1 MIRTALAFIKN
12 ELDAYIVE
20 RENDPESY
28 RPEDVVALQPITLHD
43 GSLSPMDKHI
53 MVVLV
58 GVNETCLEGKR
69 PYYIP
74 TDDKQFYKLHP
85 PVELDLFVLFAA
97 NEKDYPLALRDL
109 SDVVSFFQSNPV
121 FDAQKYPTL
130 NEDAKKP
137 DTMPWQTIERLSC
150 SIYNTTFEQLN
161 NLWAM
166 HGGKF
171 MPSIVYK
178 ISMLTVFETKSKEKV
193 PSITELEFIEN

>member
-1 MIRTALAFIKN
+1 MIRTALVFIKN

-20 RENDPESY
+20 REQHPAY
-28 RPEDVVALQPITLHD
+28 MPGGVVSLQPIVTLD
-43 GSLSPMDKHI
+43 GSPAPMDKHI
-53 MVVLV
+53 VSVLV
-58 GVNETCLEGKR
+58 GVNEVCIEGKR
-69 PYYIP
+69 SYYIP

-97 NEKDYPLALRDL
+97 NSTDYVTALRDL
-109 SDVVSFFQSNPV
+109 SEVVSFFQSNPV

-130 NEDAKKP
+130 NAEAPDP
-137 DTMPWQTIERLSC
+137 DTKPWQTIERLSC
-150 SIYNTTFEQLN
+150 SIYNPTFEQLN

-193 PSITELEFIEN
+193 PSITELDFVEK